1 MERRLLD
8 ALGFQCTV
16 PTSRVFVRRFV
27 QAAAPDFRD
36 SRCGAPACSS
46 LSGLLSNTSAGHARV
61 WVCIHKGEQSSLGL
75 RAQHCGAAVVV
86 AAGRHA
92 GQ

>member
-46 LSGLLSNTSAGHARV
+46 HSGLLARTSASHARV
-61 WVCIHKGEQSSLGL
+61 WVCTHKGERSSLGL
-75 RAQHCGAAVVV
+75 QAQHSEAAVVA
-86 AAGRHA
+86 AAGRRA